1 MLWWVKFSTINWQT
15 SLLSLDAANQKH
27 LNFQCGGKPAAPW
40 LNKREH
46 DRTREKRKNP
56 PTGSS
61 PDGQRPQRDA
71 WPPERTRCETRGQ
84 TNYKLTK
91 LTQTRGNPNSQRE
104 SRKSNQQ
111 RLKSTGRRY
120 LARNENRKCVTK
132 MVGPPANPL
141 RKPVFLRPFPFE
153 ASLLSAG
160 STQHL
165 CDQLTQLLWSINS
178 CENRAYTDQ
187 FHITVSLAQV
197 HKSWGDVFFKS
208 SPLTGYGIQV
218 IASSQNSERHF

>member
-1 MLWWVKFSTINWQT
+1 MLWWVKCSTINWQT
-15 SLLSLDAANQKH
+15 SLLSLDAANPETSKLSVRRETRCAMTEQERTR
-27 LNFQCGGKPAAPW
+27 Q
-40 LNKREH
+40 NKRE
-46 DRTREKRKNP
+46 KKK
-56 PTGSS
+56 PTNGAS
-61 PDGQRPQRDA
+61 PDGQGPQRDA

-111 RLKSTGRRY
+111 RLKSTRRRY

-153 ASLLSAG
+153 ASLLSAS

-165 CDQLTQLLWSINS
+165 CDQLTQLLWSMNS

-208 SPLTGYGIQV
+208 SPLTGYDIQV
-218 IASSQNSERHF
+218 IAGSQNSERHF